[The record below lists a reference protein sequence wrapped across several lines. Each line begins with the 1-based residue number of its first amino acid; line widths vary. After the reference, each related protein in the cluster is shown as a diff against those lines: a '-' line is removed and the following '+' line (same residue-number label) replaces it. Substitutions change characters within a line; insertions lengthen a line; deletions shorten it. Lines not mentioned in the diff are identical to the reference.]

1 MLLGMYYAVYLG
13 CCAIVIGVLGFILH
27 RSGAFFLNNAFAG
40 NHTLARA
47 VGTLLDMGIYL
58 LSLGYVGL
66 SSVQVWGVN
75 DYATLAKSVVG
86 KIGGLLILMGVG
98 HTFNMLLLALFRNR
112 WARTGAGAQ

>member
-1 MLLGMYYAVYLG
+1 M
-13 CCAIVIGVLGFILH
+13 
-27 RSGAFFLNNAFAG
+27 
-40 NHTLARA
+40 
-47 VGTLLDMGIYL
+47 
-58 LSLGYVGL
+58 
-66 SSVQVWGVN
+66 N